1 MFRSSRYL
9 QANWTSF
16 DSFSTLLSFSFF
28 LYLCLSVSLFC
39 SLTLTVSVLPKVV
52 SYGLLKKWGL
62 HSSEAQWVALSFWEE
77 WGVGETNLLLS
88 WKYVVSKSHSRVT
101 MQSLINIDQ
110 SLLIS
115 PTYYVRDKNV
125 FPCALKLQKPQTF
138 VLVELRAKDKVLCDR
153 TLLSGSTIN
162 RFCLQKHW
170 FLATLILLSLW
181 RMWVKYGHHQLEKY
195 LEKMSHVLG
204 SLDCFSLARNSKLTP
219 WESHEF
225 GRNTL
230 NV

>member
-28 LYLCLSVSLFC
+28 LYLCLSVCLFC

-88 WKYVVSKSHSRVT
+88 WKYVVSESHSRVT

-115 PTYYVRDKNV
+115 NILRGKNV
-125 FPCALKLQKPQTF
+125 FPCALKWQKPQTF
-138 VLVELRAKDKVLCDR
+138 VLVELRVKDKVLCDR
-153 TLLSGSTIN
+153 TLLSSSTIN
-162 RFCLQKHW
+162 RFCL
-170 FLATLILLSLW
+170 
-181 RMWVKYGHHQLEKY
+181 
-195 LEKMSHVLG
+195 
-204 SLDCFSLARNSKLTP
+204 
-219 WESHEF
+219 
-225 GRNTL
+225 
-230 NV
+230 